1 MMFRRI
7 ISRIRSLSFFE
18 VFVAISVVA
27 LTVFVVKYFGQKVD
41 YKTIRVEVIN
51 KSWSEN
57 YNPYG
62 YRTPFWLSDKLKVG
76 QKEYDKS
83 GKVLAE
89 IIDIENYLRGGEEA
103 EVYLIVK
110 VKTVYQKR
118 IRQHFFKDKPLDL
131 GSAIEL
137 APDQN
142 IVYGQ
147 IIDLNAPESSSGYPK
162 KTMTL
167 TVRGRGIEKSIIDKI
182 KKGEVM
188 VNRYNNEVVATIK
201 EFVTENTTRVF
212 ATEITSNNNAIGF
225 RISPNT
231 QDVIL
236 KITITANLID
246 NRWYFAGHQN
256 IKIGNSF
263 YFYGQDINLY
273 NLEIENVE

>member
-1 MMFRRI
+1 MFGRI

-18 VFVAISVVA
+18 VFIAISIIA
-27 LTVFVVKYFGQKVD
+27 FTVFVVKYFGQKVD
-41 YKTIRVEVIN
+41 YKTIRIEVIN

-89 IIDIENYLRGGEEA
+89 VIDVENYLRGGEEA
-103 EVYLIVK
+103 EVYLTVK
-110 VKTVYQKR
+110 VKTTYQKR
-118 IRQHFFKDKPLDL
+118 LHQHFFKDKPLDL
-131 GSAIEL
+131 GSAIEI

-142 IVYGQ
+142 IVFGQ
-147 IIDLNAPESSSGYPK
+147 IIDLDAPEKSTGYPQ

-167 TVRGRGIEKSIIDKI
+167 TVRGRGIEKSIIDQI
-182 KKGEVM
+182 KKGETM
-188 VNRYNNEVVATIK
+188 INRYNQQAVGTILD
-201 EFVTENTTRVF
+201 FDTENTTRVF
-212 ATEITSNNNAIGF
+212 ATEVTTTNNAIGF
-225 RISPNT
+225 RVSPNT
-231 QDVIL
+231 KDVIL
-236 KITITANLID
+236 KIQITANQID

-256 IKIGNSF
+256 IKIGNAL

-273 NLEIENVE
+273 NLEIENIQ